1 MKKLILFVLLLFITV
16 NITAQTDGLS
26 YQAVIINPTTQEIPG
41 VNSSGNIYPN
51 KSLSVRFTISNSS
64 GVEYQEEQ
72 TTSTDAYGMINLTIG
87 QGSYLRV
94 PFTDINWD
102 GAQKELKVEINLDGD
117 YKVLSSQP
125 LLYVPYAFHRDLTAS
140 GKLSVAGD
148 VGFTSDLEVDG
159 ATNLNSSFTINN
171 ESPTKLSGTLDVD
184 GVTTLE
190 NSLTVNNQ
198 SPTVLSGI
206 ITVEGATKLN
216 NTLDVQSATK
226 LNNTLTVEGAATLNN
241 NLTVTGQKPT
251 SLTGTLTVDGVSTFN
266 NVLNVNN
273 QKSTL
278 LTGTLAVERAT
289 TLENSLT
296 VEGVT
301 TLNNSLDVKN
311 QSPTKLTGTLAVDGA
326 TDIKNTLT
334 VEGAATLNNNLTV
347 TGQKPTSLTG
357 TLTVGGI
364 SNFNNVL
371 NVNNQSPT
379 KLTGT
384 LAVDGVT
391 DIKNTLTVDDT
402 TNLKSTLTVGGATQI
417 NNSLNVTGTT
427 TLEGLDIKVL
437 DIRSDNASFVATFEN
452 TNGSNGDGLLIKLGR
467 THGAWNSGSYLNLQN
482 PMLAAYDDPLN
493 TVKGWLNGGTF
504 SPTDI
509 FALMPQR
516 FQAGAMAQ
524 IANGIV
530 DGINDEMG
538 LPYSFPEIAVP
549 SITLWNDVNI
559 LNSQTLTS
567 PQVEVCEPTGVLDAI
582 GLPDCVMVPP
592 WAVSVSIP
600 RIYIPGVTLPR
611 IPILPAIPN
620 IIPRI
625 PQIPTVG
632 LPSLTIPNF
641 TFSTPSNSLS
651 KENQYITF
659 EDKDGRRTGTI
670 RAQSTEDF
678 RDNTVLD
685 NVYLLNV
692 MSSFVGI
699 DLLDGIVAGTVE
711 ISNLVDSFN
720 KIGVEYSSGHGDY
733 AEWLERIDV
742 SEYLT
747 AGDIVAIKGGKITRD
762 LTDVEQIMVVS
773 HKPIILGNAPE
784 LEQEYKGNNIA
795 FMGQVPVKVMGAV
808 QTGDYIVA
816 NSEIKGYGV
825 AIHPEAMTAADFRLA
840 VGRSWGNNPAAGPK
854 MINTVVGVHNGD
866 WSIEVKKIQQS
877 QEKLDTKIES
887 LSSKIRRIAQ
897 KIKKVNIHERNYAS
911 KN

>member
-216 NTLDVQSATK
+216 NTLDVQSVTK

-296 VEGVT
+296 VEGAT

-311 QSPTKLTGTLAVDGA
+311 QSPTKLTGTLDIDGA
-326 TDIKNTLT
+326 TTLENSLT
-334 VEGAATLNNNLTV
+334 VNGAATLNNNLTV

-437 DIRSDNASFVATFEN
+437 DIKSDNASFVATFEN

-773 HKPIILGNAPE
+773 HKPIILGNAPD

-825 AIHPEAMTAADFRLA
+825 AIHPEAMTAADFTLA

-866 WSIEVKKIQQS
+866 WAKIIKKIEAKQKSYEHKFKKLETAVNSLDKKATSLLIDQQ
-877 QEKLDTKIES
+877 
-887 LSSKIRRIAQ
+887 
-897 KIKKVNIHERNYAS
+897 N
-911 KN
+911 

>member
-296 VEGVT
+296 VEGAT

-311 QSPTKLTGTLAVDGA
+311 QSPTKLTGTLDIDGA
-326 TDIKNTLT
+326 TTLENSLT
-334 VEGAATLNNNLTV
+334 VNGAATLNNNLTV

-467 THGAWNSGSYLNLQN
+467 THGAWNGGSYLNLQN
-482 PMLAAYDDPLN
+482 PMLAAYDAPLN

-504 SPTDI
+504 TPI
-509 FALMPQR
+509 QLFALMPQR
-516 FQAGAMAQ
+516 FIVGAMAQ

-538 LPYSFPEIAVP
+538 LPFNFPEITVP
-549 SITLWNDVNI
+549 YTSVTPEFLIWGGVNLSPIPIT
-559 LNSQTLTS
+559 
-567 PQVEVCEPTGVLDAI
+567 
-582 GLPDCVMVPP
+582 
-592 WAVSVSIP
+592 IP
-600 RIYIPGVTLPR
+600 RIAVPAINIPR

-620 IIPRI
+620 LIPRI
-625 PQIPTVG
+625 PQIPTAG
-632 LPSLTIPNF
+632 LPTLSIPNF

-825 AIHPEAMTAADFRLA
+825 AIHPEAMTAADFTLA

-866 WSIEVKKIQQS
+866 WAKIIKKIEAKQKSYEHKFKKLETAVNSLDKKATSLLIDQQ
-877 QEKLDTKIES
+877 
-887 LSSKIRRIAQ
+887 
-897 KIKKVNIHERNYAS
+897 N
-911 KN
+911 

>member
-41 VNSSGNIYPN
+41 VNSSGNTYPN

-216 NTLDVQSATK
+216 NTLDVQSVTK

-296 VEGVT
+296 VEGAT

-437 DIRSDNASFVATFEN
+437 DIKSDNASFVATFEN

-467 THGAWNSGSYLNLQN
+467 THGAWNGGSYLNLQN
-482 PMLAAYDDPLN
+482 PMLAAYDAPLN

-504 SPTDI
+504 TPI
-509 FALMPQR
+509 QLFALMPQR
-516 FQAGAMAQ
+516 FIVGAMAQ

-538 LPYSFPEIAVP
+538 LPFNFPEITVP
-549 SITLWNDVNI
+549 YTSVTPEFLIWGGVNLSPIPIT
-559 LNSQTLTS
+559 
-567 PQVEVCEPTGVLDAI
+567 
-582 GLPDCVMVPP
+582 
-592 WAVSVSIP
+592 IP
-600 RIYIPGVTLPR
+600 RIAVPAINIPR

-620 IIPRI
+620 LIPRI
-625 PQIPTVG
+625 PQIPTAG
-632 LPSLTIPNF
+632 LPTLSIPNF

-825 AIHPEAMTAADFRLA
+825 AIHPEAMTAADFTLA

-866 WSIEVKKIQQS
+866 WAKIIKKIEAKQKSYEHKFKKLETAVNSLDKKATSLLIDQQ
-877 QEKLDTKIES
+877 
-887 LSSKIRRIAQ
+887 
-897 KIKKVNIHERNYAS
+897 N
-911 KN
+911 

>member
-159 ATNLNSSFTINN
+159 ATNLNSSFTVNN
-171 ESPTKLSGTLDVD
+171 ESPTKLSGTIDVD

-216 NTLDVQSATK
+216 NTLDVQSVTK

-296 VEGVT
+296 VEGAT

-311 QSPTKLTGTLAVDGA
+311 QSPTKLTGTLDIDGA
-326 TDIKNTLT
+326 TTLENSLT
-334 VEGAATLNNNLTV
+334 VNGAATLNNNLTV

-437 DIRSDNASFVATFEN
+437 DIKSDNASFVATFEN

-467 THGAWNSGSYLNLQN
+467 THGAWNGGSYLNLQN
-482 PMLAAYDDPLN
+482 PMLAAYDAPLN

-504 SPTDI
+504 TPI
-509 FALMPQR
+509 QLFALMPQR
-516 FQAGAMAQ
+516 FIVGAMAQ

-538 LPYSFPEIAVP
+538 LPFNFPEITVP
-549 SITLWNDVNI
+549 YTSVTPEFLIWGGVNLSPIPIT
-559 LNSQTLTS
+559 
-567 PQVEVCEPTGVLDAI
+567 
-582 GLPDCVMVPP
+582 
-592 WAVSVSIP
+592 IP
-600 RIYIPGVTLPR
+600 RIAVPAINIPR

-620 IIPRI
+620 LIPRI
-625 PQIPTVG
+625 PQIPTAG
-632 LPSLTIPNF
+632 LPTLSIPNF

-825 AIHPEAMTAADFRLA
+825 AIHPEAMTAADFTLA

-866 WSIEVKKIQQS
+866 WAKIIKKIEAKQKSYEHKFKKLETAVNSLDKKATSLLIDQQ
-877 QEKLDTKIES
+877 
-887 LSSKIRRIAQ
+887 
-897 KIKKVNIHERNYAS
+897 N
-911 KN
+911 

>member
-41 VNSSGNIYPN
+41 VNSSGNTYPN

-296 VEGVT
+296 VEGAT

-311 QSPTKLTGTLAVDGA
+311 QSPTKLTGTLDIDGA
-326 TDIKNTLT
+326 TTLENSLT
-334 VEGAATLNNNLTV
+334 VNGAATLNNNLTV

-437 DIRSDNASFVATFEN
+437 DIKSDNASFVATFEN

-467 THGAWNSGSYLNLQN
+467 THGAWNGGSYLNLQN
-482 PMLAAYDDPLN
+482 PMLAAYDAPLN

-504 SPTDI
+504 TPI
-509 FALMPQR
+509 QLFALMPQR
-516 FQAGAMAQ
+516 FIVGAMAQ

-538 LPYSFPEIAVP
+538 LPFNFPEITVP
-549 SITLWNDVNI
+549 YTSVTPEFLIWGGVNLSPIPIT
-559 LNSQTLTS
+559 
-567 PQVEVCEPTGVLDAI
+567 
-582 GLPDCVMVPP
+582 
-592 WAVSVSIP
+592 IP
-600 RIYIPGVTLPR
+600 RIAVPAINIPR

-620 IIPRI
+620 LIPRI
-625 PQIPTVG
+625 PQIPTAG
-632 LPSLTIPNF
+632 LPTLSIPNF

-825 AIHPEAMTAADFRLA
+825 AIHPEAMTAADFTLA

-866 WSIEVKKIQQS
+866 WAKIIKKIEAKQKSYEHKFKKLETAVNSLDKKATSLLIDQQ
-877 QEKLDTKIES
+877 
-887 LSSKIRRIAQ
+887 
-897 KIKKVNIHERNYAS
+897 N
-911 KN
+911 

>member
-216 NTLDVQSATK
+216 NTLDVQSVTK

-296 VEGVT
+296 VEGAT

-467 THGAWNSGSYLNLQN
+467 THGAWNGGSYLNLQN
-482 PMLAAYDDPLN
+482 PMLAAYDAPLN

-504 SPTDI
+504 TPI
-509 FALMPQR
+509 QLFALMPQR
-516 FQAGAMAQ
+516 FIVGAMAQ

-538 LPYSFPEIAVP
+538 LPFNFPEITVP
-549 SITLWNDVNI
+549 YTSVTPEFLIWGGVNLSPIPIT
-559 LNSQTLTS
+559 
-567 PQVEVCEPTGVLDAI
+567 
-582 GLPDCVMVPP
+582 
-592 WAVSVSIP
+592 IP
-600 RIYIPGVTLPR
+600 RIAVPAINIPR

-620 IIPRI
+620 LIPRI
-625 PQIPTVG
+625 PQIPTAG
-632 LPSLTIPNF
+632 LPTLSIPNF

-773 HKPIILGNAPE
+773 HKPIILGNAPD

-825 AIHPEAMTAADFRLA
+825 AIHPEAMTAADFTLA

-866 WSIEVKKIQQS
+866 WAKIIKKIEAKQKSYEHKFKKLETAVNSLDKKATSLLIDQQ
-877 QEKLDTKIES
+877 
-887 LSSKIRRIAQ
+887 
-897 KIKKVNIHERNYAS
+897 N
-911 KN
+911 

>member
-216 NTLDVQSATK
+216 NTLDVQSVTK

-296 VEGVT
+296 VEGAT

-467 THGAWNSGSYLNLQN
+467 THGAWNGGSYLNLQN
-482 PMLAAYDDPLN
+482 PMLAAYDAPLN

-504 SPTDI
+504 TPI
-509 FALMPQR
+509 QLFALMPQR
-516 FQAGAMAQ
+516 FIVGAMAQ

-538 LPYSFPEIAVP
+538 LPFNFPEITVP
-549 SITLWNDVNI
+549 YTSVTPEFLIWGGVNLSPIPIT
-559 LNSQTLTS
+559 
-567 PQVEVCEPTGVLDAI
+567 
-582 GLPDCVMVPP
+582 
-592 WAVSVSIP
+592 IP
-600 RIYIPGVTLPR
+600 RIAVPAINIPR

-620 IIPRI
+620 LIPRI
-625 PQIPTVG
+625 PQIPTAG
-632 LPSLTIPNF
+632 LPTLSIPNF

-773 HKPIILGNAPE
+773 HKPIILGNAPD

>member
-296 VEGVT
+296 VEGAT

-311 QSPTKLTGTLAVDGA
+311 QSPTKLTGTLDIDGA
-326 TDIKNTLT
+326 TTLENSLT
-334 VEGAATLNNNLTV
+334 VNGAATLNNNLTV

-437 DIRSDNASFVATFEN
+437 DIKSDNASFVATFEN

-467 THGAWNSGSYLNLQN
+467 THGAWNGGSYLNLQN
-482 PMLAAYDDPLN
+482 PMLAAYDAPLN

-504 SPTDI
+504 TPI
-509 FALMPQR
+509 QLFALMPQR
-516 FQAGAMAQ
+516 FIVGAMAQ

-538 LPYSFPEIAVP
+538 LPFNFPEITVP
-549 SITLWNDVNI
+549 YTSVTPEFLIWGGVNLSPIPIT
-559 LNSQTLTS
+559 
-567 PQVEVCEPTGVLDAI
+567 
-582 GLPDCVMVPP
+582 
-592 WAVSVSIP
+592 IP
-600 RIYIPGVTLPR
+600 RIAVPAINIPR

-620 IIPRI
+620 LIPRI
-625 PQIPTVG
+625 PQIPTAG
-632 LPSLTIPNF
+632 LPTLSIPNF

-825 AIHPEAMTAADFRLA
+825 AIHPEAMTAADFTLA

-866 WSIEVKKIQQS
+866 WAKIIKKIEAKQKSYEHKFKKLETAVNSLDKKATSLLIDQQ
-877 QEKLDTKIES
+877 
-887 LSSKIRRIAQ
+887 
-897 KIKKVNIHERNYAS
+897 N
-911 KN
+911 

>member
-41 VNSSGNIYPN
+41 VNSSGNTYPN

-296 VEGVT
+296 VEGAT

-334 VEGAATLNNNLTV
+334 VDGAATLNNNLTV

-437 DIRSDNASFVATFEN
+437 DIKSDNASFVATFEN

-482 PMLAAYDDPLN
+482 PMLAAYDAPLN

-504 SPTDI
+504 TPI
-509 FALMPQR
+509 QLFALMPQR
-516 FQAGAMAQ
+516 FIVGAMAQ

-538 LPYSFPEIAVP
+538 LPFNFPEITVP
-549 SITLWNDVNI
+549 YTSVTPEFLIWGGVNLSPIPIT
-559 LNSQTLTS
+559 
-567 PQVEVCEPTGVLDAI
+567 
-582 GLPDCVMVPP
+582 
-592 WAVSVSIP
+592 IP
-600 RIYIPGVTLPR
+600 RIAVPAINIPR

-620 IIPRI
+620 LIPRI
-625 PQIPTVG
+625 PQIPTAG
-632 LPSLTIPNF
+632 LPTLSIPNF

-825 AIHPEAMTAADFRLA
+825 AIHPEAMTAADFTLA

-866 WSIEVKKIQQS
+866 WAKIIKKIEAKQKSYEHKFKKLETAVNSLDKKATSLLIDQQ
-877 QEKLDTKIES
+877 
-887 LSSKIRRIAQ
+887 
-897 KIKKVNIHERNYAS
+897 N
-911 KN
+911 

>member
-296 VEGVT
+296 VEGAT

-311 QSPTKLTGTLAVDGA
+311 QSPTKLTGTLDIDGA
-326 TDIKNTLT
+326 TTLENSLT
-334 VEGAATLNNNLTV
+334 VNGAATLNNNLTV

-482 PMLAAYDDPLN
+482 PMLAAYDAPLN

-504 SPTDI
+504 TPI
-509 FALMPQR
+509 QLFALMPQR

-524 IANGIV
+524 IANGIIN
-530 DGINDEMG
+530 GINDEMG
-538 LPYSFPEIAVP
+538 LPFNFPEITVP
-549 SITLWNDVNI
+549 YTSVTPEFLIWGGVNLSPIPIT
-559 LNSQTLTS
+559 
-567 PQVEVCEPTGVLDAI
+567 
-582 GLPDCVMVPP
+582 
-592 WAVSVSIP
+592 IP
-600 RIYIPGVTLPR
+600 RIAVPAINIPR

-620 IIPRI
+620 LIPRI
-625 PQIPTVG
+625 PQIPTAG
-632 LPSLTIPNF
+632 LPTLSIPNF

-825 AIHPEAMTAADFRLA
+825 AIHPEAMTAADFTLA

-866 WSIEVKKIQQS
+866 WAKIIKKIEAKQKSYEHKFKKLETAVNSLDKKATSLLIDQQ
-877 QEKLDTKIES
+877 
-887 LSSKIRRIAQ
+887 
-897 KIKKVNIHERNYAS
+897 N
-911 KN
+911 

>member
-41 VNSSGNIYPN
+41 VNSSGNTYPN

-216 NTLDVQSATK
+216 NTLDVQSVTK

-296 VEGVT
+296 VEGAT

-311 QSPTKLTGTLAVDGA
+311 QSPTKLTGTLDIDGA
-326 TDIKNTLT
+326 TTLENSLT
-334 VEGAATLNNNLTV
+334 VNGAATLNNNLTV

-504 SPTDI
+504 TPI
-509 FALMPQR
+509 QLFALMPQR

-524 IANGIV
+524 IANGIIN
-530 DGINDEMG
+530 GINDEMG
-538 LPYSFPEIAVP
+538 LPFNFPEITVP
-549 SITLWNDVNI
+549 YTSVTPEFLIWGGVNLSPIPIT
-559 LNSQTLTS
+559 
-567 PQVEVCEPTGVLDAI
+567 
-582 GLPDCVMVPP
+582 
-592 WAVSVSIP
+592 IP
-600 RIYIPGVTLPR
+600 RIAVPAINIPR

-620 IIPRI
+620 LIPRI
-625 PQIPTVG
+625 PQIPTAG
-632 LPSLTIPNF
+632 LPTLSIPNF

-825 AIHPEAMTAADFRLA
+825 AIHPEAMTAADFTLA

-866 WSIEVKKIQQS
+866 WAKIIKKIEAKQKSYEHKFKKLETAVNSLDKKATSLLIDQQ
-877 QEKLDTKIES
+877 
-887 LSSKIRRIAQ
+887 
-897 KIKKVNIHERNYAS
+897 N
-911 KN
+911 

>member
-125 LLYVPYAFHRDLTAS
+125 LLYVPYAFHRNLTAS

-171 ESPTKLSGTLDVD
+171 QSPTKLTGTLDVD

-190 NSLTVNNQ
+190 NNLTVNNQ

-251 SLTGTLTVDGVSTFN
+251 SLTGTLTVEGISNFN

-278 LTGTLAVERAT
+278 LTGTLAV
-289 TLENSLT
+289 
-296 VEGVT
+296 
-301 TLNNSLDVKN
+301 
-311 QSPTKLTGTLAVDGA
+311 DGA

-334 VEGAATLNNNLTV
+334 VDNATTLNNSLDVNNQSPTKLTGTLDIDGATTLENSLTVNGAATLNNNLTV

-371 NVNNQSPT
+371 NVNNQKST
-379 KLTGT
+379 LLTGT

-402 TNLKSTLTVGGATQI
+402 TDLKSTLTVGGATQI

-504 SPTDI
+504 TPI
-509 FALMPQR
+509 QLFALMPQR

-524 IANGIV
+524 IANGITGSIN
-530 DGINDEMG
+530 DGIG
-538 LPYSFPEIAVP
+538 LPFDFPEIAVP
-549 SITLWNDVNI
+549 SITLWNDINI
-559 LNSQTLTS
+559 LSSQSGSS
-567 PQVEVCEPTGVLDAI
+567 PQVEVCDPTGILDAI
-582 GLPDCVMVPP
+582 GVGDCHMVPP
-592 WAVSVSIP
+592 WAVTVSIP
-600 RIYIPGVTLPR
+600 RIYIPGVTFPR
-611 IPILPAIPN
+611 IPILPRIPN
-620 IIPRI
+620 LIPRI

-699 DLLDGIVAGTVE
+699 DLLDGIVAGSVE
-711 ISNLVDSFN
+711 ISNLVDSYN

-742 SEYLT
+742 SEYLSS
-747 AGDIVAIKGGKITRD
+747 GDIVAIKGGKITRD

-773 HKPIILGNAPE
+773 HKPIILGNAPD
-784 LEQEYKGNNIA
+784 LGQEYKGNNIA

-825 AIHPEAMTAADFRLA
+825 AIHPEAMTAADFTLA
-840 VGRSWGNNPAAGPK
+840 VGRSWGNNPVAGPK
-854 MINTVVGVHNGD
+854 MVNTVVGVHNGD
-866 WSIEVKKIQQS
+866 WAIEVKKIQQS
-877 QEKLDTKIES
+877 QEKLDKKIES
-887 LSSKIRRIAQ
+887 LSSKIKCIAQ
-897 KIKKVNIHERNYAS
+897 KIKKVNFNERNYAS

>member
-41 VNSSGNIYPN
+41 VNSSGNTYPN

-216 NTLDVQSATK
+216 NTLDVQSVTK

-296 VEGVT
+296 VEGAT

-311 QSPTKLTGTLAVDGA
+311 QSPTKLTGTLDIDGA
-326 TDIKNTLT
+326 TTLENSLT
-334 VEGAATLNNNLTV
+334 VNGAATLNNNLTV

-437 DIRSDNASFVATFEN
+437 DIKSDNASFVATFEN

-467 THGAWNSGSYLNLQN
+467 THGAWNGGSYLNLQN
-482 PMLAAYDDPLN
+482 PMLAAYDAPLN

-504 SPTDI
+504 TPI
-509 FALMPQR
+509 QLFALMPQR
-516 FQAGAMAQ
+516 FIVGAMAQ

-538 LPYSFPEIAVP
+538 LPFNFPEITVP
-549 SITLWNDVNI
+549 YTSVTPEFLIWGGVNLSPIPIT
-559 LNSQTLTS
+559 
-567 PQVEVCEPTGVLDAI
+567 
-582 GLPDCVMVPP
+582 
-592 WAVSVSIP
+592 IP
-600 RIYIPGVTLPR
+600 RIAVPAINIPR

-620 IIPRI
+620 LIPRI
-625 PQIPTVG
+625 PQIPTAG
-632 LPSLTIPNF
+632 LPTLSIPNF

-773 HKPIILGNAPE
+773 HKPIILGNAPD

-825 AIHPEAMTAADFRLA
+825 AIHPEAMTAADFTLA

-866 WSIEVKKIQQS
+866 WAKIIKKIEAKQKSYEHKFKKLETAVNSLDKKATSLLIDQQ
-877 QEKLDTKIES
+877 
-887 LSSKIRRIAQ
+887 
-897 KIKKVNIHERNYAS
+897 N
-911 KN
+911 

>member
-159 ATNLNSSFTINN
+159 ATNLNSSFKVNN

-251 SLTGTLTVDGVSTFN
+251 SLTGTLTVEGISNFN

-278 LTGTLAVERAT
+278 
-289 TLENSLT
+289 
-296 VEGVT
+296 
-301 TLNNSLDVKN
+301 
-311 QSPTKLTGTLAVDGA
+311 
-326 TDIKNTLT
+326 
-334 VEGAATLNNNLTV
+334 
-347 TGQKPTSLTG
+347 
-357 TLTVGGI
+357 
-364 SNFNNVL
+364 
-371 NVNNQSPT
+371 
-379 KLTGT
+379 LTGT

-402 TNLKSTLTVGGATQI
+402 TDLKSTLTVGGATQI

-504 SPTDI
+504 TPI
-509 FALMPQR
+509 QLFALMPQR

-524 IANGIV
+524 IANGIIN
-530 DGINDEMG
+530 GINDGMG
-538 LPYSFPEIAVP
+538 LPFNFPEITVPYTSVTPEFLIWGGVDLDPIPITIPRLAVP
-549 SITLWNDVNI
+549 AVNI
-559 LNSQTLTS
+559 
-567 PQVEVCEPTGVLDAI
+567 
-582 GLPDCVMVPP
+582 
-592 WAVSVSIP
+592 
-600 RIYIPGVTLPR
+600 PR
-611 IPILPAIPN
+611 IPILPSIPN
-620 IIPRI
+620 LIPRI
-625 PQIPTVG
+625 PQIPTLG

-699 DLLDGIVAGTVE
+699 DLLDGIVAGSVE
-711 ISNLVDSFN
+711 ISNLVDSYN

-742 SEYLT
+742 SEYLSS
-747 AGDIVAIKGGKITRD
+747 GDIVAIKGGKITRD

-773 HKPIILGNAPE
+773 HKPIILGNAPD
-784 LEQEYKGNNIA
+784 LGQEYKGNNIA

-825 AIHPEAMTAADFRLA
+825 AIHPEAMTAADFTLA
-840 VGRSWGNNPAAGPK
+840 VGRSWGNNPVAGPK
-854 MINTVVGVHNGD
+854 MVNTVVGVHNGD
-866 WSIEVKKIQQS
+866 WAIEVKKIQQS
-877 QEKLDTKIES
+877 QEKLDKKIES
-887 LSSKIRRIAQ
+887 LSSKIKCIAQ
-897 KIKKVNIHERNYAS
+897 KIKKVNFNERNYAS